1 MAKEQ
6 AKVERGLQ
14 AKLVQL
20 QQLEEVKQA
29 ILHERSVLSHCSA
42 NQYPAFCQVRLA
54 SACLSLH
61 TLRLRKS
68 ATAQCDSELTKPS

>member
-29 ILHERSVLSHCSA
+29 ILHERS
-42 NQYPAFCQVRLA
+42 
-54 SACLSLH
+54 ACH
-61 TLRLRKS
+61 TLPGNNVTCRG
-68 ATAQCDSELTKPS
+68 